1 MAVQRSMPGTF
12 GNLARLDEL
21 EGLQN
26 DRSKRPPKRVW
37 RHRYSVIGEGNCVEN
52 ADELPLA

>member
-1 MAVQRSMPGTF
+1 MPGTS
-12 GNLARLDEL
+12 GNLVRLDEL

-37 RHRYSVIGEGNCVEN
+37 GHTYSVIGEGNCVEN

>member
-1 MAVQRSMPGTF
+1 MPGTS
-12 GNLARLDEL
+12 GNLVRLDEL

-26 DRSKRPPKRVW
+26 DRSKRPSKRVW
-37 RHRYSVIGEGNCVEN
+37 GHTYSVIGEGNCVEN